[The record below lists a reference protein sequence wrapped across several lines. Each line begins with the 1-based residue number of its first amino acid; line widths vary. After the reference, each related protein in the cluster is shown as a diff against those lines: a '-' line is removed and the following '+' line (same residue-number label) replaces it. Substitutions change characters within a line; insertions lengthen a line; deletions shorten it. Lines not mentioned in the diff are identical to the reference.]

1 MRKGLQGGV
10 GQQHQVVMTCETIS
24 HYHQLEIQQWIA
36 KADFG
41 SPKAPVFACKTWSW
55 IVEKITRMHQKLPF
69 GDLKSKHF
77 LGRGTA
83 PPQTFPPVT
92 LPQTLLLLRPF
103 PHTAP
108 RLRRLDSRAC
118 CARPRPSGLDVPHPH
133 NIFTPHSSFSRSM
146 PVKFSSVFSESQF
159 LYFVYCFFDQNATT
173 GAKVKVDQ

>member
-1 MRKGLQGGV
+1 
-10 GQQHQVVMTCETIS
+10 
-24 HYHQLEIQQWIA
+24 
-36 KADFG
+36 
-41 SPKAPVFACKTWSW
+41 
-55 IVEKITRMHQKLPF
+55 MHQKLPF

-173 GAKVKVDQ
+173 GAKVKVDQQKRQESEWSVTRLSLTVMTKVVIFFRSNNARLHQSWLSCKSKSILKSFQSSS